1 MTDKPAYDHVFRNAL
16 IIDGTGS
23 APFRG
28 ELAVAGETIA
38 AIGPA
43 GTIPPGSGARE
54 HDLKGR
60 ALSPGFIDTHTHDD
74 RIVLD
79 APDMLPKISQGV
91 TTVVTGNCGISL
103 APVTFTGDPP
113 APMNLLGSRK
123 AYEFPTFADYAR
135 AIAETVP
142 GVNVAALIGHSAL
155 RLATMSDI
163 RVKASEAE
171 IGAMLDHADEAMENG
186 AAGFS
191 TGLFYPTNA
200 AADIDEVSRVAA
212 RFAKHGGVYATHMRS
227 EMEPILDSIEETL
240 TTAKRAD
247 IPVVISH
254 HKCAGPKNWGRTRE
268 TLPVIEAAAKRQPV
282 GLDAY
287 PYNAGSTNL
296 RADLVTDEFRI
307 MITWSRPH
315 PEATGRDLKDIAA
328 EWGVDLHEAARR
340 LDPAGAIYFQMDEE
354 DVQRVLRFP
363 LTMIGSD
370 GLPHDDHPHPRLW
383 GTFPRVLG
391 HYSRERGLFPLETA
405 VHKMTGLSAQDVSPE
420 RARRAGGRQ
429 LRRPRRVRS
438 GDGDRPRHL
447 RQPEAALRRHRQGV
461 RQRRAR
467 LRSRRDERQAGRAA
481 GRRARDLTASTA

>member
-1 MTDKPAYDHVFRNAL
+1 MAASEPRYDHVFRDAL
-16 IIDGTGS
+16 LIDGTG
-23 APFRG
+23 ATPFAG
-28 ELAVAGETIA
+28 ELAVAGDRIA

-43 GTIPPGSGARE
+43 GSIERGAAKRE

-60 ALSPGFIDTHTHDD
+60 ALAPGFVDTHTHDD

-103 APVTFTGDPP
+103 APVTFESDPP
-113 APMNLLGSRK
+113 APMNLLGSER
-123 AYEFPTFADYAR
+123 AYEFPSFADYAQ
-135 AIAETVP
+135 AVAETVP
-142 GVNVAALIGHSAL
+142 AVNVAALIGHSAL

-163 RVKASEAE
+163 RRKATDAE
-171 IGAMLDHADEAMENG
+171 IGAMLDHAEEAMTNG
-186 AAGFS
+186 ATGFS

-212 RFAKHGGVYATHMRS
+212 RFARHGGIYATHMRS
-227 EMEPILDSIEETL
+227 EMEPILDSIDETL
-240 TTAKRAD
+240 TTARRAD
-247 IPVVISH
+247 IPVIISH

-268 TLPVIEAAAKRQPV
+268 TLPVIEAAAKRQAV

-296 RADLVTDEFRI
+296 RGDLVSDEIRI

-328 EWGVDLHEAARR
+328 GWGVDLHEAARR
-340 LDPAGAIYFQMDEE
+340 LDPAGAIYFQMDDA
-354 DVQRVLRFP
+354 DVERVLRFP

-370 GLPHDDHPHPRLW
+370 GLPHDEHPHPRLW

-391 HYSRERGLFPLETA
+391 RYSRDRGLFPLETA
-405 VHKMTGLSAQDVSPE
+405 IHKMTGLSARTFRLEGRGVLAPGNFADLVVFDPE
-420 RARRAGGRQ
+420 TVIDRATYDDPKQLSAGIDQVFVNGILAYAAGSTNVRRAGRLVG
-429 LRRPRRVRS
+429 
-438 GDGDRPRHL
+438 G
-447 RQPEAALRRHRQGV
+447 AA
-461 RQRRAR
+461 
-467 LRSRRDERQAGRAA
+467 
-481 GRRARDLTASTA
+481 